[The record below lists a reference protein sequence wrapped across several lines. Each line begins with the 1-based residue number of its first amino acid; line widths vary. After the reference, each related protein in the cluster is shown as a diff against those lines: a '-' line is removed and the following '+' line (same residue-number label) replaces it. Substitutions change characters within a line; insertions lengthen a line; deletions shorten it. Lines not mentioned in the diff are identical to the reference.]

1 MYKRIFLQESRGTR
15 IMSEKEILKW
25 LACYIGEILILHDNK
40 RQIDYLNKMRGCGSF
55 YGY

>member
-1 MYKRIFLQESRGTR
+1 
-15 IMSEKEILKW
+15 MSEKEILKW

-40 RQIDYLNKMRGCGSF
+40 RQIDYLNKMKGSGSF

>member
-1 MYKRIFLQESRGTR
+1 
-15 IMSEKEILKW
+15 MSEKEILKW
-25 LACYIGEILILHDNK
+25 LACYIEEILILHDNK